1 MRLIFISREQYP
13 HGGAASNRHMAFAK
27 GLLELGHQVVFVLL
41 ERQSSYGDDFVYQ
54 DIHFKSACTQIKN
67 SQRTLPSGKVFSYFR
82 LIQNAR
88 QIIFSSSE
96 KEKFDA
102 TIILSRWNKDIIP
115 FLLISRSLKMKAV
128 HERTEYPF
136 IHCKKTIIGK
146 LSLAINLNLLIPRF
160 DGLVVINHVL
170 EKYFRKYVDA
180 SKPIK
185 IINMIVDPS
194 RFKRSDHKRIF
205 NYLYIAYCGTLND
218 KKDGVDILI
227 KAYLQALSKRKI
239 PTSIKL
245 VLIGEYEEN
254 NFRDTLVHLI
264 ENSGYSDNI
273 VFTGK
278 ISRDDM
284 PGYLCHAEALLL
296 ARPSS
301 KQAEGG
307 FPTKLGEYLATGK
320 PVILTNT
327 GEVGYFLKDGINAF
341 IAEPGSIE
349 SFASRIELVFSDYEM
364 ALEVGKNGELL
375 VQKEF
380 NYFQEALKLEKFIEE
395 L

>member
-1 MRLIFISREQYP
+1 MRLILISREQYP

-41 ERQSSYGDDFVYQ
+41 ERQSSYVDDFVYQ
-54 DIHFKSACTQIKN
+54 NIHFKSAFTQFKN
-67 SQRTLPSGKVFSYFR
+67 TKKALPSGKIFAYFR

-88 QIIFSSSE
+88 QIIISSSE
-96 KEKFDA
+96 KEMFDS

-115 FLLISRSLKMKAV
+115 FLWISRSLKLKTV

-160 DGLVVINHVL
+160 DGLFVINHVL
-170 EKYFRKYVDA
+170 AKYFRKYVGA
-180 SKPIK
+180 SKPIE

-194 RFKRSDHKRIF
+194 RFKQSDQKKIL
-205 NYLYIAYCGTLND
+205 NYSYIAYCGTLND
-218 KKDGVDILI
+218 KKDGVDILL
-227 KAYLQALSKRKI
+227 KAYIQALSKGEI
-239 PTSIKL
+239 PGSLKL

-254 NFRDTLVHLI
+254 SFRDTLVQLI
-264 ENSGYSDNI
+264 ESSGYSDNI

-278 ISRDDM
+278 VSRDDM
-284 PGYLCHAEALLL
+284 PGYLCHAKALLL
-296 ARPSS
+296 ARPNS

-327 GEVGYFLKDGINAF
+327 GEVTYFLKDGINAF
-341 IAEPGSIE
+341 IAEPGSLE
-349 SFASRIELVFSDYEM
+349 SFASKIGLVFSNYEM
-364 ALEVGKNGELL
+364 ALEVGRKGELL

-380 NYFQEALKLEKFIEE
+380 NYLHESIKLEKFIEE

>member
-41 ERQSSYGDDFVYQ
+41 EKQSSDIVDFVYQ
-54 DIHFKSACTQIKN
+54 NIHFKSAVAQEFNNKKIPLSSK
-67 SQRTLPSGKVFSYFR
+67 LFSYFR
-82 LIQNAR
+82 LIRNAR
-88 QIIFSSSE
+88 QIIMTLSE
-96 KEKFDA
+96 REKFDA
-102 TIILSRWNKDIIP
+102 IVILSRWNKDIIP
-115 FLLISRSLKMKAV
+115 FLWISRSLKLKAV

-136 IHCKKTIIGK
+136 IHCKKTVIGR

-160 DGLVVINHVL
+160 DGLFVINHVL
-170 EKYFRKYVDA
+170 EEYFRKYA
-180 SKPIK
+180 GANQPIE

-194 RFKRSDHKRIF
+194 RFKQSAQKRIL
-205 NYLYIAYCGTLND
+205 NYSYITYCGTLND
-218 KKDGVDILI
+218 KKDGVDILL
-227 KAYLQALSKRKI
+227 KAYIQVLSRGEI
-239 PTSIKL
+239 PGSLKL

-254 NFRDTLVHLI
+254 SFRESLMQLI

-278 ISRDDM
+278 VSRDDM

-296 ARPSS
+296 ARPNS

-349 SFASRIELVFSDYEM
+349 SFASKIGLVFSNYEM
-364 ALEVGKNGELL
+364 ALEVGRKGELL

-380 NYFQEALKLEKFIEE
+380 NYFHEALKLEKFIEE